1 MASQSGARPAVPR
14 NAPATGSNSVPGTT
28 SSWHTVVLWFL
39 GAMALLALASPAP
52 NIATMIVVLL
62 IVGALLQN
70 WSIYGSYLGLFG
82 PGNLTNPTQQKAAPS
97 ALSNS

>member
-1 MASQSGARPAVPR
+1 MATSNSQQKARPVSH
-14 NAPATGSNSVPGTT
+14 TGGSSQPVPGTT

-62 IVGALLQN
+62 IVAALLQN
-70 WSIYGSYLGLFG
+70 WGVYGSYLGLFG
-82 PGNLTNPTQQKAAPS
+82 PGNATNPQQQGAKPS
-97 ALSNS
+97 ALGNS